1 MMISG
6 LTVLSPP
13 DFVRTIANRHT
24 ASKGPNTIPSDALL
38 LGLYHSTCG
47 IRVIVSHRT
56 SSYNRWVVS
65 DQLRIAQD
73 GMPGVISDKFP
84 VRKTAGRTSPA
95 GKRDSRRRHLPCG
108 FMLALIVHAK
118 LRAWQGLVAVVEG
131 ARGVERGA
139 RRVGRHE
146 HGVHG

>member
-47 IRVIVSHRT
+47 IRVMVAHRT
-56 SSYNRWVVS
+56 NSYNRWVVS
-65 DQLRIAQD
+65 DQSRIAQD
-73 GMPGVISDKFP
+73 GEKRQGHSEAGVCIVSLPK
-84 VRKTAGRTSPA
+84 
-95 GKRDSRRRHLPCG
+95 SRCG
-108 FMLALIVHAK
+108 MGGALW
-118 LRAWQGLVAVVEG
+118 LFSL
-131 ARGVERGA
+131 
-139 RRVGRHE
+139 
-146 HGVHG
+146 